1 MQSVR
6 SIIGPRATWLCV
18 AGLMLLPLVLFWPVT
33 LGPYTLIPA
42 DIPFLYAPFKAAA
55 AQLGVMRPQNGLL
68 ADLILENFQ
77 WKQFILDSL
86 KGGEIPLWNPY
97 LFAGVP
103 FLAAGQHSAL
113 YPLSVVYY
121 LLPLDKAYGW
131 FTVLNLGLAGAF
143 MFIFMRT
150 LGTGR
155 GAAVFA
161 GIVYQ
166 FSGFMLGSVVFQM
179 IIASAA
185 WLPLI
190 LAMTERI
197 IQQSPAL
204 GGRPSSLP
212 WAVIGALA
220 VACSILAGHIE
231 VTVYTALVV
240 AFYAVWR
247 IGTVIGFRYLKV
259 DGPFI
264 LKVIAWLLVMGIG
277 GALIAAVQ
285 LLPLFELVGQNF
297 RTERT
302 EFATVLS
309 YGFPL
314 RDVFRWLVPHL
325 YGNQAHHTYFDLFN
339 FGMRPIVSTQGNTWW
354 GIKNDVEGA
363 AYVTIIALIF
373 AGIGLVAHLRTRTKI
388 EAPAGFFGLLSL
400 LSVLF
405 IFGTPLYAILYYG
418 LPGVNQLHSPFRWVF
433 PLTFC
438 IAALAGLGFEWLL
451 QRMRKHSAWDKEP
464 VPPKPLR
471 LVAVGCLL
479 LGVLAFIGVVAVRLG
494 WGAFEGRLAS
504 AISNNPRLADAF
516 ANPQEFFSYEAGQ
529 ILFAGLMLILSGA
542 LLLMWLSPNRKLAR
556 LSRLGVLALAVADA
570 ALIWTGMNP
579 AVDPNLLK
587 HESQVVS
594 WLQAQPNQGQWRIT
608 AYTPA
613 GTDDKLLNANLGWRY
628 HLQDIRGYDSI
639 IPKQYMDYMRAIE
652 PQGQTIYNRVQPI
665 MNRQSLESPL
675 LDLLGVKYILSEVP
689 IEPAVQG
696 FQQMFEA
703 EGVRV
708 YENTRAASRVMLY
721 PVARG
726 VIDASQP
733 FFDSIQSVD
742 PRTTVT
748 IDNPSGAAIAALS
761 SLSST
766 ASTPFTGNAAI
777 TIQRNNEVWVD
788 AQVTGESWLVLNDS
802 YFAGWRAYLRP
813 RGGTDAQ
820 EQELTVYRAN
830 GNFRAV
836 LLPAASSQPP
846 ATNSYTIRFKYS
858 PPAFQIGM
866 FASAIALAGLVF
878 MAAIYAWRNW
888 PRNAQRKTAATGIHL
903 VAKNS
908 LVLTGFNIGA
918 RLIDFAFA
926 AFMARFLGPA
936 GVGQY
941 YFAVIIVSWFEII
954 MNFGLNTYLTREVSR
969 DKAHESAYLQQTT
982 RLRLLLGACAVPLVV
997 LVIGFYELNG
1007 QMDLQ
1012 TAIAIAVLTLSQLP
1026 SSLSTGITAVFFAHE
1041 KAEVPAALTIVTA
1054 LIKVTIGAV
1063 FILLGWGVIGL
1074 AITSL
1079 IVNLIV
1085 LVILLILSRRQFG
1098 LKLIGDDGRRG
1109 TGSPSPVAASAP
1121 HRLPSS
1127 VILRESFPLMINHL
1141 LATLFFK
1148 VDVPLLKGFRGDTVV
1163 GYYSQAYKYVDAFNI
1178 IPAFFTQSL
1187 FPAMSRQAAA
1197 RQQSGGDNTL
1207 ARTYILA
1214 VKLLVMI
1221 AFPLAVVTTFG
1232 ADWMIGVLGGPEF
1245 IPEGQIALMMM
1256 IWSIPIGWINSV
1268 TNYALIAANQQ
1279 HALTRAFVIGLG
1291 FNVIAN
1297 LILIPHFSYQAAAL
1311 VTIASEFIEGF
1322 AFYLFVRRHIAKVNW
1337 LSVLG
1342 RPALAAGVMALV
1354 IYPFAALGLTLPG
1367 VVIGIAVYLIMLLL
1381 TRALD
1386 SNERALLNP
1395 LIPAR
1400 LRRA

>member
-18 AGLMLLPLVLFWPVT
+18 AGLMLLPLVLFLPVT
-33 LGPYTLIPA
+33 LGPSTLIPA

-55 AQLGVMRPQNGLL
+55 AGLGITHPQNGLL
-68 ADLILENFQ
+68 ADLILENYQ

-86 KGGEIPLWNPY
+86 RGGEIPLWNPY

-113 YPLSVVYY
+113 YPLSLVYY
-121 LLPLDKAYGW
+121 LLPLEKAYGW
-131 FTVLNLGLAGAF
+131 FTVLNLGLAGVF

-150 LGTGR
+150 LGVGR
-155 GAAVFA
+155 GSAVFA
-161 GIVYQ
+161 GIIYQ
-166 FSGFMLGSVVFQM
+166 LSGFMLGSVVFQM

-190 LAMTERI
+190 LTMTERI

-212 WAVIGALA
+212 WAFIGALA
-220 VACSILAGHIE
+220 VACHILAGHIE

-240 AFYAVWR
+240 ALYAIWR
-247 IGTVIGFRYLKV
+247 IGTTIGFRYLKV

-264 LKVIAWLLVMGIG
+264 LKAVGWLLVMGIG
-277 GALIAAVQ
+277 GALIASVQ
-285 LLPLFELVGQNF
+285 LLPLFELVRQNF

-325 YGNQAHHTYFDLFN
+325 YGNQGHHTYFDLFT
-339 FGMRPIVSTQGNTWW
+339 FGVQPIASTQGNTWW

-363 AYVTIIALIF
+363 VYVTLIALVF

-418 LPGVNQLHSPFRWVF
+418 LPGVNQLHSPFRWAF

-464 VPPKPLR
+464 VPPRPVR
-471 LVAVGCLL
+471 LLAVGCLL
-479 LGVLAFIGVVAVRLG
+479 AGLIGFAGVLAVRVG
-494 WGAFEGRLAS
+494 WGAFEGRLAT
-504 AISNNPRLADAF
+504 AISNNPRLVKAF

-529 ILFAGLMLILSGA
+529 ILFACLMLVLTGA
-542 LLLMWLSPNRKLAR
+542 ALLMWLSPKPRISRLA
-556 LSRLGVLALAVADA
+556 RLGVLAIAVADA
-570 ALIWTGMNP
+570 CLVWTGMNP
-579 AVDPNLLK
+579 AVDPRLLTQ
-587 HESQVVS
+587 ESRVVT
-594 WLQAQPNQGQWRIT
+594 WLQAQPNITQSRIT

-652 PQGQTIYNRVQPI
+652 PQGQSLYNRVSPI
-665 MNRQSLESPL
+665 INRQSLESPL
-675 LDLLGVKYILSEVP
+675 LDVLGVRYILSEVP

-696 FQQMFEA
+696 LQQVFEA

-708 YENTRAASRVMLY
+708 YENTRAMPRAYAIGDSIPIELPNEAKTFTQTIQTYDVRQ
-721 PVARG
+721 
-726 VIDASQP
+726 QP
-733 FFDSIQSVD
+733 FLESSGCIGYFCVVSPTVAFL
-742 PRTTVT
+742 PVT
-748 IDNPSGAAIAALS
+748 I
-761 SLSST
+761 T
-766 ASTPFTGNAAI
+766 TYK
-777 TIQRNNEVWVD
+777 NNEVWLDVS
-788 AQVTGESWLVLNDS
+788 APANISSLLVVLNDS
-802 YFAGWRAYLRP
+802 YFPGWRAYARQ
-813 RGGTDAQ
+813 RGAADST
-820 EQELTVYRAN
+820 EFELPIDRIN

-836 LLPAASSQPP
+836 VLPAANRQPP
-846 ATNSYTIRFKYS
+846 DATYTIRFKYS
-858 PPAFQIGM
+858 PPAFQLGV

-878 MAAIYAWRNW
+878 MAALYAWRNW
-888 PRNAQRKTAATGIHL
+888 PRKARRKVAASGIHL

-908 LVLTGFNIGA
+908 LVLTAFNIGA

-926 AFMARFLGPA
+926 AFMARFLGPS

-954 MNFGLNTYLTREVSR
+954 MNFGLNTYLIREVSR
-969 DKAHESAYLQQTT
+969 DREHEGAYLRQTT
-982 RLRLLLGACAVPLVV
+982 RLRLVLGACAVPLVV

-1012 TAIAIAVLTLSQLP
+1012 TALAIAILTLSQLP
-1026 SSLSTGITAVFFAHE
+1026 SSLATGITALFYAHE
-1041 KAEVPAALTIVTA
+1041 KAEIPAALTIVSA
-1054 LIKVTIGAV
+1054 LIKVTIGAT

-1085 LVILLILSRRQFG
+1085 LVILWVLARRVFG
-1098 LKLIGDDGRRG
+1098 MQETTDDGRP
-1109 TGSPSPVAASAP
+1109 TTAES
-1121 HRLPSS
+1121 PSS
-1127 VILRESFPLMINHL
+1127 VVHRPSSQIPNRTILRESFPLMLNHL

-1148 VDVPLLKGFRGDTVV
+1148 VDVPLLKGFKGDAVV
-1163 GYYSQAYKYVDAFNI
+1163 GYYSQAYKYIDAFNI

-1187 FPAMSRQAAA
+1187 FPAMSRQAS
-1197 RQQSGGDNTL
+1197 QTDNAL

-1221 AFPLAVVTTFG
+1221 AFPLAVITTYG
-1232 ADWMIGVLGGPEF
+1232 AEWMIGVLGGPEF
-1245 IPEGQIALMMM
+1245 IPAGQIALMMM

-1279 HALTRAFVIGLG
+1279 RALTRAFVVGLG
-1291 FNVIAN
+1291 FNIVAN
-1297 LILIPHFSYQAAAL
+1297 LMLIPMFSFQAAAL
-1311 VTIASEFIEGF
+1311 VTIASEFIEGC
-1322 AFYLFVRRHIAKVNW
+1322 AFYLYVRRYIVRVNW
-1337 LSVLG
+1337 LGVLG

-1354 IYPFAALGLTLPG
+1354 IYPFATLGLTLVG
-1367 VVIGIAVYLIMLLL
+1367 LLIGIVVYSVVLFF
-1381 TRALD
+1381 TQAL
-1386 SNERALLNP
+1386 NPIERALLLP
-1395 LIPAR
+1395 LLPAR